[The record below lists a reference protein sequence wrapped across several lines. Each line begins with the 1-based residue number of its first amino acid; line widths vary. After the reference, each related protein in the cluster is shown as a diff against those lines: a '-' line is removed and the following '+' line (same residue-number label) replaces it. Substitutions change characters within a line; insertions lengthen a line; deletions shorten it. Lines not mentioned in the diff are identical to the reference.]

1 MQKFNALVWSDV
13 ATPRHSFI
21 VLHLQHP
28 LHIIIV
34 DLVWFLRG
42 QKSRLKPLQS
52 LNLLFDWSLYT
63 YTRFQV
69 HKLLSMHSFFLWSS
83 WGNMRQCQYGSPF
96 SFKYYSA
103 VYHTTRPS
111 TYIINEVLVMFFH
124 DHPYLFHCVIKRLSS
139 LHWEHHIMFHAWF
152 SLIDICCNTSYR
164 SYISRFFQSY
174 QLRPIVNH
182 TQLT

>member
-1 MQKFNALVWSDV
+1 M
-13 ATPRHSFI
+13 
-21 VLHLQHP
+21 
-28 LHIIIV
+28 
-34 DLVWFLRG
+34 
-42 QKSRLKPLQS
+42 
-52 LNLLFDWSLYT
+52 
-63 YTRFQV
+63 
-69 HKLLSMHSFFLWSS
+69 KLLDITENKPSSSYEQTSDDLIKCPLLTSPVKIHMHHSS
-83 WGNMRQCQYGSPF
+83 PNICLPWTLKVNY
-96 SFKYYSA
+96 
-103 VYHTTRPS
+103 PS
-111 TYIINEVLVMFFH
+111 NKKMVRCHSYIINEVLVMFFH